1 MIIRTATET
10 DLPDI
15 LELYSQPGMDDG
27 KILSLDDA
35 KTIYAKMKSY
45 PDYELYVAEE
55 DGAVV
60 GTFALL
66 IMDNLAHT
74 GSKSAV
80 IEDVAVSLAK
90 QGCGVGTQM
99 MKRAAEI
106 CRSKTCYKISLSSNM
121 KRADAHKFYK
131 KLGYKIHGY
140 SFLTEI

>member
-1 MIIRTATET
+1 MIIRTAAEA

-15 LELYSQPGMDDG
+15 LELYAQPGMDDG
-27 KILSLDDA
+27 KILSPDDA
-35 KTIYAKMKSY
+35 KTIYAKIMSY

-55 DGAVV
+55 DGTIV
-60 GTFALL
+60 GAFALL

-80 IEDVAVSLAK
+80 IEDVAVTLTR
-90 QGCGVGTQM
+90 QGRGVGTQM

-106 CRSKTCYKISLSSNM
+106 CKSKACYKISLSSNM
-121 KRADAHKFYK
+121 KRADAHEFYK